1 MYRISFVQHK
11 SMNFW
16 RDDMDELHF
25 PPSVIAGALLE
36 GFLAVLLPIVLLIIW
51 RIKTKAKLVPF
62 WVGCLVFPVFA
73 LMIEGGC
80 VLVITLIDRKTLG
93 LLSEPLPLYI
103 FSAAMAGIF
112 EETGRLVGMKTLM
125 RKYKDKRDAVTY
137 GIGHGGIESILLIG
151 GTAALTL
158 FIAFF
163 TNTGMLELFTAN
175 YTEELKETFLTNVRT
190 MTENPFSTY
199 MLGFFERISAIILH
213 VSLSVLVFAGVRIKG
228 KLWLY
233 PLAIFLHFA
242 ADCTVI
248 LPKVLDTPLWLFE
261 LIFFVISVALAV
273 VTAIYYRSLPQVL
286 GDEPAPVA

>member
-1 MYRISFVQHK
+1 
-11 SMNFW
+11 
-16 RDDMDELHF
+16 MDNLHF
-25 PPSVIAGALLE
+25 PKEVILGALSE
-36 GFLAVLLPIVLLIIW
+36 GILAVLFPIVLLIIW
-51 RIKTKAKLVPF
+51 KLKTKAKLVPF
-62 WVGCLVFPVFA
+62 WVGLLVFPVFA
-73 LMIEGGC
+73 LLLEGGC
-80 VLVITLIDRKTLG
+80 AFVITLIDKKTLG

-125 RKYKDKRDAVTY
+125 RKYKDKCDAVTY

-151 GTAALTL
+151 GAAALTL
-158 FIAFF
+158 FIALF
-163 TNTGMLELFTAN
+163 TNAGMLELFTAN
-175 YTEELKETFLTNVRT
+175 YNDELKETFLTSVRT
-190 MTENPFSTY
+190 MTENHFSTY
-199 MLGFFERISAIILH
+199 MLGFFERISAVILH
-213 VSLSVLVFAGVRIKG
+213 VSLSVIVFTGVRIKG
-228 KLWLY
+228 KLWHF

-248 LPKVLDTPLWLFE
+248 FPHVLGTPLWLFE

>member
-1 MYRISFVQHK
+1 
-11 SMNFW
+11 
-16 RDDMDELHF
+16 MDNLHF
-25 PPSVIAGALLE
+25 PTEVILGALSE
-36 GFLAVLLPIVLLIIW
+36 GILAVLFPIVLLIIW
-51 RIKTKAKLVPF
+51 KLKTKAKLVPF
-62 WVGCLVFPVFA
+62 WVGLLVFPVFA
-73 LMIEGGC
+73 LLLEGGC
-80 VLVITLIDRKTLG
+80 AFVITLIDKKTLG

-151 GTAALTL
+151 GAAALTL
-158 FIAFF
+158 FIALF
-163 TNTGMLELFTAN
+163 TNAGMLELFTAN
-175 YTEELKETFLTNVRT
+175 YNDELKETFLTSVRT
-190 MTENPFSTY
+190 MTENHFSTY
-199 MLGFFERISAIILH
+199 MLGFFERISAVILH
-213 VSLSVLVFAGVRIKG
+213 VSLSVIVFTGVRIKG
-228 KLWLY
+228 KLWHF

-248 LPKVLDTPLWLFE
+248 FPHVLGTPLWLFE

>member
-1 MYRISFVQHK
+1 
-11 SMNFW
+11 
-16 RDDMDELHF
+16 MDNLHF
-25 PPSVIAGALLE
+25 PKEVILGALSE
-36 GFLAVLLPIVLLIIW
+36 GILAVLFPIVLLIIW
-51 RIKTKAKLVPF
+51 KLKTKAKLVPF
-62 WVGCLVFPVFA
+62 WVGLLVFPVFA
-73 LMIEGGC
+73 LLLEGGC
-80 VLVITLIDRKTLG
+80 AFVITLIDKKTLG

-151 GTAALTL
+151 GAAALTL
-158 FIAFF
+158 FIALF
-163 TNTGMLELFTAN
+163 TNAGMLELFTAN
-175 YTEELKETFLTNVRT
+175 YNDELKETFLTSVRT
-190 MTENPFSTY
+190 MTENHFSTY
-199 MLGFFERISAIILH
+199 MLGFFERISAVILH
-213 VSLSVLVFAGVRIKG
+213 VSLSVIVFTGVRIKG
-228 KLWLY
+228 KLWHF

-248 LPKVLDTPLWLFE
+248 FPHVLGTPLWLFE

>member
-1 MYRISFVQHK
+1 
-11 SMNFW
+11 
-16 RDDMDELHF
+16 MDNLHF
-25 PPSVIAGALLE
+25 PKEVILGALSE
-36 GFLAVLLPIVLLIIW
+36 GILAVLFPIVLLIIW
-51 RIKTKAKLVPF
+51 KLKTKAKLVPF
-62 WVGCLVFPVFA
+62 WVGLLVFPVFA
-73 LMIEGGC
+73 LLLEGGC
-80 VLVITLIDRKTLG
+80 AFVITLIDKKTLG

-151 GTAALTL
+151 GAAALTL
-158 FIAFF
+158 FIALF
-163 TNTGMLELFTAN
+163 TNAGMLELFTAN
-175 YTEELKETFLTNVRT
+175 YNDELKETFLTSVRT
-190 MTENPFSTY
+190 RTENHFSTY
-199 MLGFFERISAIILH
+199 MLGFFERISAVILH
-213 VSLSVLVFAGVRIKG
+213 VSLSVIVFTGVRIKG
-228 KLWLY
+228 KLWHF

-248 LPKVLDTPLWLFE
+248 FPHVLGTPLWLFE